1 MLLFQVWFV
10 MERKKKKTKLYIH
23 IKRTPERVCCHGSFS
38 PLLLSPSGML
48 RKRCSCCVVF
58 SCFSTLT
65 WSSHTHPYGVCEGN
79 YPGENSFW
87 NRGFFVD
94 IRHTL
99 SSHSNHDTIWN
110 QFPFEIL
117 HYLFHL
123 FTLCTYVFVT
133 SYSRNENIY
142 KRKCYTTI
150 KNRIVQDRFLFEKI

>member
-1 MLLFQVWFV
+1 
-10 MERKKKKTKLYIH
+10 MERKKKTKLYIH

-94 IRHTL
+94 IRH
-99 SSHSNHDTIWN
+99 N
-110 QFPFEIL
+110 PFVSQQSRHNLKSISFRDSAL
-117 HYLFHL
+117 NLFHL